1 MPISQRT
8 SRGGWSYN
16 GGDGHCCL
24 VGCLLLFVSACALR
38 APSSSSF
45 GNYCRRPSRTQH
57 PTLLSTSLAQQYY
70 SFGRTHDAAP
80 RRHRRS
86 SSTLHSSSAPESEKN
101 GGVAPDVGGTDDDE
115 KKKKWQRNPLRNRR
129 ITLPTIR
136 SAKRAML
143 YFVNLLLNSP
153 SSIKVYYGKLT
164 TRGRLALSLQLLTL
178 CLALG
183 MGINSV
189 VTTDA
194 RRMHLA
200 ANRPVEVSYS
210 TFLDLVAVNGKGH
223 TPGKNPALLLD
234 NVIISKHKIAFRVI
248 SDMERH
254 AYALRDKILVNT
266 NDVSTRPIPL
276 VQRTIYTIKPY
287 ASDELISTLH
297 DHHVPFR
304 AASTHAANTIA
315 TVTRLSIFAIYMLF
329 LRRMYRTMS
338 GGGGMNSK
346 NCEVPGKLA
355 TFNNDGGSK
364 MISFD
369 DIEGIDNAKC
379 EVMELVDT
387 LCNPSKYEI
396 MGARAPKGLLLE
408 GPPGT
413 GKTMLA
419 RATAATA
426 GVPLLYCSGSDFV
439 EMFVGRGAARVRNTL

>member
-1 MPISQRT
+1 MGR
-8 SRGGWSYN
+8 
-16 GGDGHCCL
+16 
-24 VGCLLLFVSACALR
+24 LLLLLMLHQQQIIVSACALR
-38 APSSSSF
+38 APSPSSF
-45 GNYCRRPSRTQH
+45 GNYCRRPSRLRH
-57 PTLLSTSLAQQYY
+57 STLSSTTCSLAQYDT
-70 SFGRTHDAAP
+70 FGRTRAAP

-86 SSTLHSSSAPESEKN
+86 FSTLHSSSAPESEKN
-101 GGVAPDVGGTDDDE
+101 GGVAPDVGGTDDDDE
-115 KKKKWQRNPLRNRR
+115 KKKWQRRNPLRNRR
-129 ITLPTIR
+129 FTLPTIQ
-136 SAKRAML
+136 SAKRAIL
-143 YFVNLLLNSP
+143 SFVNLLLNSP
-153 SSIKVYYGKLT
+153 SAFKVYYGKLT
-164 TRGRLALSLQLLTL
+164 RRGRLALSLQLLTL

-189 VTTDA
+189 VTTNSQ
-194 RRMHLA
+194 RIHNLA

-223 TPGKNPALLLD
+223 APGKNPALLLD
-234 NVIISKHKIAFRVI
+234 NVIISKDKIAFRI
-248 SDMERH
+248 TSDMERH
-254 AYALRDKILVNT
+254 AYALRDKKLVNT

-276 VQRTIYTIKPY
+276 VRRTIYTIKPY

-297 DHHVPFR
+297 THHVPFR

-346 NCEVPGKLA
+346 DGEVPGKLA
-355 TFNNDGGSK
+355 TFDKNDGGGK
-364 MISFD
+364 MMSFD

-379 EVMELVDT
+379 EVVELVDALT
-387 LCNPSKYEI
+387 NPSKYEI
-396 MGARAPKGLLLE
+396 MGARAPRGLLLE